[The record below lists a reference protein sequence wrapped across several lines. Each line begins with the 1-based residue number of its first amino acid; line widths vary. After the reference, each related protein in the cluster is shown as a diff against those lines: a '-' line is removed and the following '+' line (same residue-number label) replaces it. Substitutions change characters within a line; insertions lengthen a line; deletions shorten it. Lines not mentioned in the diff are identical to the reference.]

1 MDMARKPAP
10 PKPTPAE
17 LDLLRVL
24 WPLGAATAKQV
35 HEVAQRER
43 PELAYATVLRLL
55 QIMHGK
61 GLLVRDESERS
72 HVYAPA
78 HEQESL
84 RTNLLKDLIH
94 KAYSGSG
101 KELVMAALRGHVSKE
116 EKDEIRRL
124 LQEDGK

>member
-1 MDMARKPAP
+1 MDMAKTPAP

-24 WPLGAATAKQV
+24 WPLGSATAKQV
-35 HEVAQRER
+35 HEVAQRDR
-43 PELAYATVLRLL
+43 PDLAYATVLRLL
-55 QIMHGK
+55 QVMHGK

-78 HEQESL
+78 QAQESL
-84 RTNLLKDLIH
+84 RTRLLKDLIH

-101 KELVMAALRGHVSKE
+101 KELVMAALRGHVSKKE
-116 EKDEIRRL
+116 REEIRKL
-124 LQEDGK
+124 LEDE

>member
-1 MDMARKPAP
+1 MHMARKPAP

-35 HEVAQRER
+35 HEVAQRDR

-78 HEQESL
+78 QEQESL

-101 KELVMAALRGHVSKE
+101 KELVMAALRGHVSREEKE
-116 EKDEIRRL
+116 EIRKL